1 MMTLLLIV
9 LFLILIAFMYI
20 LFKNIEMKEFHAE
33 KMDKLRGLI
42 FSLHQQQEALNAK
55 ISISNQYEVNYKKEI
70 KALGE
75 EIVVLQKVFVE
86 IISNQKNK

>member
-1 MMTLLLIV
+1 MMTLLIII

-20 LFKNIEMKEFHAE
+20 LFKNIEMKELHSE
-33 KMDKLRGLI
+33 KMDKLQHII
-42 FSLHQQQEALNAK
+42 FSLNHQQEALNNK
-55 ISISNQYEVNYKKEI
+55 LLISNLHNVDYKKDV

-75 EIVVLQKVFVE
+75 EIVALQKVFIE

>member
-1 MMTLLLIV
+1 MIILLIIV

-20 LFKNIEMKEFHAE
+20 LFKNIEMKEFHSE
-33 KMDKLRGLI
+33 KMDKLSKII
-42 FSLHQQQEALNAK
+42 FSLHQQNEVLNAK
-55 ISISNQYEVNYKKEI
+55 LSISNQYDVDYKKDI

-86 IISNQKNK
+86 IISNQKNS